1 MKTQARIGVLAAAA
15 LAVGA
20 GGLALAADLTAN
32 SASSSTSQAA
42 PLGHHWRAAHRSLLV
57 GTLLRAGRQLNLT
70 PQQQESIRNLL
81 AQARAARGAAPNAQA
96 VNLAVLGNPGDP
108 NYASAVETL
117 KSAAAN
123 RLDSESAL
131 AQSIYNVLTPDQQK
145 QLPQVL
151 STMQAKFAARRAAWH
166 ERRAAAA
173 AAAASG

>member
-20 GGLALAADLTAN
+20 GGLALAADLTAD
-32 SASSSTSQAA
+32 SASSSTSQA

-81 AQARAARGAAPNAQA
+81 AQARAARGAAPNAPA

-117 KSAAAN
+117 KSAAAS
-123 RLDSESAL
+123 RLDTESAL

-151 STMQAKFAARRAAWH
+151 STMQAKFAARRAAWRA
-166 ERRAAAA
+166 RRAAAGA
-173 AAAASG
+173 DAASG